1 MFSPLKEAGGWQEA
15 GCVRPSLACQE
26 YPARQRR
33 GLLLPGGSVPEI
45 VWVTIRIR
53 NYQLVR
59 FLVIYKILL
68 ITALIISHILE
79 VSSHLFTER
88 YLA

>member
-1 MFSPLKEAGGWQEA
+1 MKEAGGWQEA

-26 YPARQRR
+26 YPASLRR
-33 GLLLPGGSVPEI
+33 GVLLPGGSVPEI
-45 VWVTIRIR
+45 VGVRIRIRIR

-59 FLVIYKILL
+59 FIVIYKILL
-68 ITALIISHILE
+68 NKALIISHILE

>member
-1 MFSPLKEAGGWQEA
+1 MKEAGGWQEA
-15 GCVRPSLACQE
+15 GCVRPSPACQE

-45 VWVTIRIR
+45 VGVTIRIRIRIR

-59 FLVIYKILL
+59 FIVIYKILL
-68 ITALIISHILE
+68 NKALIISHILE
-79 VSSHLFTER
+79 VSFHLFTER